1 MARHIHFEVHVQQA
15 GRWSIHAQFGAGQRE
30 KAIEEA
36 KKIEKTPG
44 FDSVKVV
51 KETYDSDLGNHQ
63 DTTIYRGPRDDKD
76 GSVHKGYRDIG
87 GNRDG
92 GGGGGGNDWSAAD
105 DDDDFDDDD
114 DDFDDDAPRKRR
126 KGDANSVTATATG
139 VIIKMLMLALVSLL
153 VSGGFAVA
161 FSWYFSGKMLFGY
174 KITGTI
180 EANAIFLVFVASFLL
195 TASTLA
201 ITYLRNIRLRAR
213 QKAGGPMPMQRA
225 AGGGAVNSV
234 LDKAA
239 AALGQPPANTM
250 EVDTEQ
256 KEGTISDW
264 REQAKAEGGGDT
276 ADSDSAANDRLRE
289 EIGNSDGGEDGKR
302 GVTLEADKYGGQ
314 DQAPMLD
321 AAGEKQKAYMMKFLG
336 QLLEVTG
343 QDKKKLD
350 NFTKFGINL
359 FLAGAC
365 ESIASKRDLD
375 ASTRARILSD
385 SVQVMGFK
393 KSHAASFA
401 DRYEEYLL
409 QDARYMSMFQA
420 GRNAMANHLTDNAS
434 GPTHLKTALEEWN
447 QPKPKEAQ
455 SRVVAVLFTDI
466 AGSTALTQELGDAG
480 AQEVVRAHNKIVREN
495 LTRFKG
501 REVKHTG
508 DGMMCSFDQPT
519 NAVEASIEIQ
529 KETIQ
534 LRASN
539 PQLPLKLKIGI
550 NAGEP
555 IAEDNDLFGTTVQLA
570 ARIVDKAQ
578 ADQIFVSE
586 TVKGICTGKGVS
598 FKSAGGY
605 AMKGF
610 DGDVNLY
617 EVMWQSGNAAK
628 AS

>member
-1 MARHIHFEVHVQQA
+1 MQQG
-15 GRWSIHAQFGAGQRE
+15 GRWSIHAQFGAAQRE

-36 KKIEKTPG
+36 KKVEKTPG
-44 FDSVKVV
+44 FDAVKVV
-51 KETYDSDLGNHQ
+51 KETYDSELGNHQ
-63 DTTIYRGPRDDKD
+63 DTTIYRGPK
-76 GSVHKGYRDIG
+76 GAEEHKGFRDIG
-87 GNRDG
+87 GSRGSGNDSG
-92 GGGGGGNDWSAAD
+92 GGDWSMSRGDDGD
-105 DDDDFDDDD
+105 DDDYD
-114 DDFDDDAPRKRR
+114 DDDAPKKRR
-126 KGDANSVTATATG
+126 AASNANSITATATT
-139 VIIKMLMLALVSLL
+139 VVVKMLMLALVSLL

-174 KITGTI
+174 KISGAV

-201 ITYLRNIRLRAR
+201 ITYLRNIRLKGR
-213 QKAGGPMPMQRA
+213 QTTGGAPVQRA
-225 AGGGAVNSV
+225 AGGGVNSM
-234 LDKAA
+234 LDRAA

-250 EVDTEQ
+250 EVSQE
-256 KEGTISDW
+256 KPEGSVGDW
-264 REQAKAEGGGDT
+264 REQAKAEEATRGETD
-276 ADSDSAANDRLRE
+276 DEANQRLRAE
-289 EIGNSDGGEDGKR
+289 LDNDETKR
-302 GVTLEADKYGGQ
+302 GVTLEADKYGGGQ
-314 DQAPMLD
+314 EPQPMLD

-336 QLLEVTG
+336 QLLDVTG

-365 ESIASKRDLD
+365 ESLSSKRDLD
-375 ASTRARILSD
+375 PATRSRILAD

-393 KSHAASFA
+393 KSHASSFA

-409 QDARYMSMFQA
+409 QDSRYMSMFQA

-434 GPTHLKTALEEWN
+434 GPSHLKTALEDWN
-447 QPKPKEAQ
+447 KPKPKEAQ
-455 SRVVAVLFTDI
+455 ARVVAVLFTDI
-466 AGSTALTQELGDAG
+466 AGSTALTQQLGDAG

-495 LTRFKG
+495 LTRYHG

-539 PQLPLKLKIGI
+539 PALPLKLKIGI

-586 TVKGICTGKGVS
+586 TVRGICTGKGIS
-598 FKSAGGY
+598 FKPAGGF

-617 EVMWQSGNAAK
+617 EVLWQSGSAAK

>member
-1 MARHIHFEVHVQQA
+1 MARHIHFEVQVQQG
-15 GRWSIHAQFGAGQRE
+15 GRWSIHAQFGAAQRE

-51 KETYDSDLGNHQ
+51 KETYDSDMGNHQ
-63 DTTIYRGPRDDKD
+63 DTTIYRGPK
-76 GSVHKGYRDIG
+76 GAEEHKGFRDIG
-87 GNRDG
+87 AGRGGNGDAAG
-92 GGGGGGNDWSAAD
+92 GGGDWSMSRSGD
-105 DDDDFDDDD
+105 DDGDYDD
-114 DDFDDDAPRKRR
+114 DDDAPRKRR
-126 KGDANSVTATATG
+126 SSGANSITATATG
-139 VIIKMLMLALVSLL
+139 VVVKMLMLALVSLL

-174 KITGTI
+174 KIVGTV

-201 ITYLRNIRLRAR
+201 ITYLRNIRLKGRQPQAGAMAAR
-213 QKAGGPMPMQRA
+213 PMARAGG
-225 AGGGAVNSV
+225 SSSL

-239 AALGQPPANTM
+239 AALSASPADRM
-250 EVDTEQ
+250 EVETE
-256 KEGTISDW
+256 KPEGSVGDW
-264 REQAKAEGGGDT
+264 REQAKAEEAT
-276 ADSDSAANDRLRE
+276 QMETSDAANERLR
-289 EIGNSDGGEDGKR
+289 DALDKDDDGKR
-302 GVTLEADKYGGQ
+302 GVTLEADKYGQQ
-314 DQAPMLD
+314 DQSPQLD

-336 QLLEVTG
+336 QLLDVTG

-365 ESIASKRDLD
+365 ESLSSKRDLD
-375 ASTRARILSD
+375 ASTRARILAD

-393 KSHAASFA
+393 KSHASSFA

-420 GRNAMANHLTDNAS
+420 GRNAMATHLSDNTS
-434 GPTHLKTALEEWN
+434 GPSHLKTALEDWN
-447 QPKPKEAQ
+447 KPKPKEAQ
-455 SRVVAVLFTDI
+455 ARVVAVLFTDI

-495 LTRFKG
+495 LTRFQG

-519 NAVEASIEIQ
+519 NAVEAAIEIQ

-534 LRASN
+534 LRSANSN
-539 PQLPLKLKIGI
+539 LPLKLKIGI

-578 ADQIFVSE
+578 ADQVFVSE

-610 DGDVNLY
+610 DGDVQLY

>member
-1 MARHIHFEVHVQQA
+1 MARHIHFEVQVQQA
-15 GRWSIHAQFGAGQRE
+15 GRWSIHAQFGAAQRE

-44 FDSVKVV
+44 FDAVKVV
-51 KETYDSDLGNHQ
+51 KETYDSEMGNHQ
-63 DTTIYRGPRDDKD
+63 DTTIYRGPK
-76 GSVHKGYRDIG
+76 GAEEHKGFRDIG
-87 GNRDG
+87 AGKGGDDDSLG
-92 GGGGGGNDWSAAD
+92 GGGDWSMARD
-105 DDDDFDDDD
+105 DDYDDDD
-114 DDFDDDAPRKRR
+114 DDGGWGKPKKRR
-126 KGDANSVTATATG
+126 TSSANSVTATATT
-139 VIIKMLMLALVSLL
+139 VVVKMLMLALVSLL

-174 KITGTI
+174 KIVGAV

-201 ITYLRNIRLRAR
+201 ITYLRNIRLKGR
-213 QKAGGPMPMQRA
+213 QSQAGGAMRPAARA
-225 AGGGAVNSV
+225 GSAGFLN
-234 LDKAA
+234 KAA
-239 AALGQPPANTM
+239 AALSSAPADRM
-250 EVDTEQ
+250 EVETEQ
-256 KEGTISDW
+256 REATVGDW
-264 REQAKAEGGGDT
+264 REQAKAEEAAQGGTSSGAES
-276 ADSDSAANDRLRE
+276 ADAANDRLRE
-289 EIGNSDGGEDGKR
+289 EIDKDESKR
-302 GVTLEADKYGGQ
+302 GVTLEADKYGQQ
-314 DQAPMLD
+314 DQSTQLD

-336 QLLEVTG
+336 QLLDVTG

-365 ESIASKRDLD
+365 ESLSTKRELD
-375 ASTRARILSD
+375 PATRARILAD

-409 QDARYMSMFQA
+409 QDSRYMSMFQA
-420 GRNAMANHLTDNAS
+420 GRNAMATHLTDNAS
-434 GPTHLKTALEEWN
+434 GPSHLKTALEDWN
-447 QPKPKEAQ
+447 KPKPKEAQ
-455 SRVVAVLFTDI
+455 ARVVAVLFTDI

-495 LTRFKG
+495 LTRFQG

-519 NAVEASIEIQ
+519 NAVEAAIEIQ

-534 LRASN
+534 LRSN
-539 PQLPLKLKIGI
+539 NEKLPLKLKVGI

-586 TVKGICTGKGVS
+586 TVKGICSGKGVT
-598 FKSAGGY
+598 FKAAGGF

-610 DGDVNLY
+610 DGDVQLY
-617 EVMWQSGNAAK
+617 EVMWQSGSAAK

>member
-15 GRWSIHAQFGAGQRE
+15 GRWSIHAQFGAAQRE

-36 KKIEKTPG
+36 KKVEKTPG
-44 FDSVKVV
+44 FDAVKVV
-51 KETYDSDLGNHQ
+51 KETYDSELGNHQ
-63 DTTIYRGPRDDKD
+63 DTTIYRGPK
-76 GSVHKGYRDIG
+76 GAEEHKGFRDIG
-87 GNRDG
+87 GGRGSGNDG
-92 GGGGGGNDWSAAD
+92 GGGGGGGDWAAARGGD
-105 DDDDFDDDD
+105 DDDDY
-114 DDFDDDAPRKRR
+114 DDDAPKKRR
-126 KGDANSVTATATG
+126 SGGSGGSITATATG
-139 VIIKMLMLALVSLL
+139 VVIKMLMLALVSLL

-174 KITGTI
+174 KISGAV

-201 ITYLRNIRLRAR
+201 ITYLRNIRLKGR
-213 QKAGGPMPMQRA
+213 QGGGAPMQRSA
-225 AGGGAVNSV
+225 RGGSV
-234 LDKAA
+234 SSILGRAA
-239 AALGQPPANTM
+239 ASMGQQPVAAP
-250 EVDTEQ
+250 
-256 KEGTISDW
+256 EGEAAKPEATVGDW
-264 REQAKAEGGGDT
+264 REQAKAEEAARGQTD
-276 ADSDSAANDRLRE
+276 DAANQRLRE
-289 EIGNSDGGEDGKR
+289 ELDNDATTR
-302 GVTLEADKYGGQ
+302 GVTLEAEKYGSQ
-314 DQAPMLD
+314 DQQPQLD

-336 QLLEVTG
+336 QLLDVTG

-365 ESIASKRDLD
+365 ESLSSKRDLD
-375 ASTRARILSD
+375 AATRSRILAD

-434 GPTHLKTALEEWN
+434 GPSHLKTALEDWN
-447 QPKPKEAQ
+447 KPKPKEAHA
-455 SRVVAVLFTDI
+455 RVVAVLFTDI
-466 AGSTALTQELGDAG
+466 AGSTALTQQLGDAG

-495 LTRFKG
+495 LTRYHG

-534 LRASN
+534 LRSSN
-539 PQLPLKLKIGI
+539 PNLPLKLKIGI

-586 TVKGICTGKGVS
+586 TVRGICTGKGIS
-598 FKSAGGY
+598 FKSAGGF

-617 EVMWQSGNAAK
+617 EVMWQSANAAK

>member
-1 MARHIHFEVHVQQA
+1 MQQA
-15 GRWSIHAQFGAGQRE
+15 GRWSIHAQFGAAQRE

-44 FDSVKVV
+44 FDAVKVV
-51 KETYDSDLGNHQ
+51 KETYDSELGNHQ
-63 DTTIYRGPRDDKD
+63 DTTIYRGPK
-76 GSVHKGYRDIG
+76 GAEAHKGFRDIG
-87 GNRDG
+87 AGKDGDG
-92 GGGGGGNDWSAAD
+92 GGSGGGDWSMARGGG
-105 DDDDFDDDD
+105 DDDD
-114 DDFDDDAPRKRR
+114 DDAPRNR
-126 KGDANSVTATATG
+126 GGAGNPNSITATATS
-139 VIIKMLMLALVSLL
+139 VVVKMLMLALVSLL

-174 KITGTI
+174 KIVDAV

-201 ITYLRNIRLRAR
+201 ITYLKNIRLKAR
-213 QKAGGPMPMQRA
+213 QGYGGMAPQRA
-225 AGGGAVNSV
+225 AGGGSLNSM
-234 LDKAA
+234 LGQAA
-239 AALGQPPANTM
+239 SALGAQP
-250 EVDTEQ
+250 VDAGHADQE
-256 KEGTISDW
+256 KSEGSVADW
-264 REQAKAEGGGDT
+264 REQAKAEEAARAQTD
-276 ADSDSAANDRLRE
+276 DAANQRLRE
-289 EIGNSDGGEDGKR
+289 ELDGGDGKR
-302 GVTLEADKYGGQ
+302 GITLEADKYGTQ
-314 DQAPMLD
+314 DQQPMLD

-336 QLLEVTG
+336 QLLDVTG

-365 ESIASKRDLD
+365 ESLASKRDLEP
-375 ASTRARILSD
+375 STRARILAD

-420 GRNAMANHLTDNAS
+420 GRNAMATHLSDNAS
-434 GPTHLKTALEEWN
+434 GPSHLKTALEDWN
-447 QPKPKEAQ
+447 KPKPKEAQ
-455 SRVVAVLFTDI
+455 ARVVAVLFTDI
-466 AGSTALTQELGDAG
+466 AGSTALTQQLGDAG

-495 LTRFKG
+495 LTRFHG

-519 NAVEASIEIQ
+519 NAVEAAIEIQ

-539 PQLPLKLKIGI
+539 ANLPLKLKIGI

-586 TVKGICTGKGVS
+586 TVRGICTGKGVA

-617 EVMWQSGNAAK
+617 EVMWQSGDTAK

>member
-1 MARHIHFEVHVQQA
+1 MQQA
-15 GRWSIHAQFGAGQRE
+15 GRWSIHAQFGAAHRE

-44 FDSVKVV
+44 FDAVKVV
-51 KETYDSDLGNHQ
+51 KETYDSELGNHQ
-63 DTTIYRGPRDDKD
+63 DTTIYRGPK
-76 GSVHKGYRDIG
+76 GAEEHKGFRDIG
-87 GNRDG
+87 AGRGESG
-92 GGGGGGNDWSAAD
+92 GGDDWSMSRGD
-105 DDDDFDDDD
+105 DDDYDDDD
-114 DDFDDDAPRKRR
+114 YYDDDDSPKKRR
-126 KGDANSVTATATG
+126 RASNANSITATATG
-139 VIIKMLMLALVSLL
+139 VVIKMLMLALVSLL

-174 KITGTI
+174 KISGTV

-201 ITYLRNIRLRAR
+201 VTYLRNIRLKGR
-213 QKAGGPMPMQRA
+213 QA
-225 AGGGAVNSV
+225 ANGAPAPRPTDNSVNSI
-234 LDKAA
+234 LDKAV

-250 EVDTEQ
+250 EVELE
-256 KEGTISDW
+256 KPEGSIGDW
-264 REQAKAEGGGDT
+264 REQAKAEDAARGETGETDDT
-276 ADSDSAANDRLRE
+276 ANERLRE
-289 EIGNSDGGEDGKR
+289 QLDNDETKR
-302 GVTLEADKYGGQ
+302 GVTLEAEKYGAAQ
-314 DQAPMLD
+314 DQQPQLD

-365 ESIASKRDLD
+365 ESLSSKRDLD
-375 ASTRARILSD
+375 GSTRARILAD

-409 QDARYMSMFQA
+409 QDSRYMSMFQA

-434 GPTHLKTALEEWN
+434 GPSHLKTALEDWN
-447 QPKPKEAQ
+447 KPKPKEAQ
-455 SRVVAVLFTDI
+455 ARVVAVLFTDI

-495 LTRFKG
+495 LTRYHG

-534 LRASN
+534 LRGSN
-539 PQLPLKLKIGI
+539 PALPLKLKIGI

-586 TVKGICTGKGVS
+586 TVRGICTGKGIS
-598 FKSAGGY
+598 FKAAGGF

-610 DGDVNLY
+610 EGDVNLY

>member
-1 MARHIHFEVHVQQA
+1 MQQA
-15 GRWSIHAQFGAGQRE
+15 GRWSIHAQFGAAQRE

-36 KKIEKTPG
+36 KKVEKTPG
-44 FDSVKVV
+44 FDAVKVV
-51 KETYDSDLGNHQ
+51 KETYDSELGNHQ
-63 DTTIYRGPRDDKD
+63 DTTIYRGPK
-76 GSVHKGYRDIG
+76 GAEEHKGFRDIG
-87 GNRDG
+87 GSRGSGNDSG
-92 GGGGGGNDWSAAD
+92 GGDWSMSRGDDGD
-105 DDDDFDDDD
+105 DDDYD
-114 DDFDDDAPRKRR
+114 DDDAPKKRR
-126 KGDANSVTATATG
+126 TASNANSITATATT
-139 VIIKMLMLALVSLL
+139 VVVKMLMLALVSLL

-174 KITGTI
+174 KISGAV

-201 ITYLRNIRLRAR
+201 ITYLRNIRLKGR
-213 QKAGGPMPMQRA
+213 QTSSSMPMQRA
-225 AGGGAVNSV
+225 AGGGVNSM
-234 LDKAA
+234 LDRAA

-250 EVDTEQ
+250 EVSLE
-256 KEGTISDW
+256 KPEGSVGDW
-264 REQAKAEGGGDT
+264 REQAKAEE
-276 ADSDSAANDRLRE
+276 AARGETDDEANQRLRAE
-289 EIGNSDGGEDGKR
+289 LDNDETKR
-302 GVTLEADKYGGQ
+302 GVTLEADKYGGGQ
-314 DQAPMLD
+314 EPQPMLD

-336 QLLEVTG
+336 QLLDVTG

-365 ESIASKRDLD
+365 ESLSSKRDLD
-375 ASTRARILSD
+375 PATRSRILAD

-393 KSHAASFA
+393 KSHASSFA

-409 QDARYMSMFQA
+409 QDSRYMSMFQA

-434 GPTHLKTALEEWN
+434 GPSHLKTALEDWN
-447 QPKPKEAQ
+447 KPKPKEAQ
-455 SRVVAVLFTDI
+455 ARVVAVLFTDI
-466 AGSTALTQELGDAG
+466 AGSTALTQQLGDAG

-495 LTRFKG
+495 LTRYHG

-539 PQLPLKLKIGI
+539 PALPLKLKIGI

-586 TVKGICTGKGVS
+586 TVRGICTGKGIS
-598 FKSAGGY
+598 FKPAGGF

-617 EVMWQSGNAAK
+617 EVLWQSGSAAK

>member
-1 MARHIHFEVHVQQA
+1 MARHIHFEVQVQQN
-15 GRWSIHAQFGAGQRE
+15 GRWSIHAQFNASQRE
-30 KAIEEA
+30 KAIDEA

-44 FDSVKVV
+44 ITSVKVV
-51 KETYDSDLGNHQ
+51 KETYDSDAGNHQ
-63 DTTIYRGPRDDKD
+63 DTTIYRGP
-76 GSVHKGYRDIG
+76 KGAEEHRGFRDIG
-87 GNRDG
+87 GGRGEDDGDG
-92 GGGGGGNDWSAAD
+92 GDGGDWAMARGGGDDYD
-105 DDDDFDDDD
+105 DDDYGSK
-114 DDFDDDAPRKRR
+114 KRR
-126 KGDANSVTATATG
+126 SSSANSVTSTATG

-161 FSWYFSGKMLFGY
+161 FAWYFSGKMLFGY
-174 KITGTI
+174 KIVGVV
-180 EANAIFLVFVASFLL
+180 EANAIFLVFVVSFLL
-195 TASTLA
+195 TATTLA
-201 ITYLRNIRLRAR
+201 VTYLRNIRLRGR
-213 QKAGGPMPMQRA
+213 QAKPAFSGVQNVRR
-225 AGGGAVNSV
+225 GGATS
-234 LDKAA
+234 
-239 AALGQPPANTM
+239 ALGNALAGLGAAPTEP
-250 EVDTEQ
+250 VDG
-256 KEGTISDW
+256 EGEKPEATIGDW
-264 REQAKAEGGGDT
+264 REQAKAEDAMQGESPD
-276 ADSDSAANDRLRE
+276 AANERLRE
-289 EIGNSDGGEDGKR
+289 ELDKDDSGKR
-302 GVTLEADKYGGQ
+302 GVTLDADKYGQ
-314 DQAPMLD
+314 QEQQPMLD

-336 QLLEVTG
+336 QLLDVTG

-365 ESIASKRDLD
+365 ESLSSKRDLD
-375 ASTRARILSD
+375 ASTRARILAD

-393 KSHAASFA
+393 KSHASSFA

-409 QDARYMSMFQA
+409 QDSRYMSMFQA
-420 GRNAMANHLTDNAS
+420 GRNAMATHLTDNAS
-434 GPTHLKTALEEWN
+434 GPSHLKTALDDWN
-447 QPKPKEAQ
+447 KPKPKEAQ
-455 SRVVAVLFTDI
+455 ARVVAVLFTDI

-495 LTRFKG
+495 LTRYQG

-519 NAVEASIEIQ
+519 HAVEAAVEIQ
-529 KETIQ
+529 KETVQ
-534 LRASN
+534 LRSAN
-539 PQLPLKLKIGI
+539 AQLPLKLKIGI

-598 FKSAGGY
+598 FKAAGGY

-610 DGDVNLY
+610 DGDVQLY
-617 EVMWQSGNAAK
+617 EVMWQSGSAAK

>member
-1 MARHIHFEVHVQQA
+1 MQQA
-15 GRWSIHAQFGAGQRE
+15 GRWSIHAQFGAAQRE

-36 KKIEKTPG
+36 KKVEKTPG
-44 FDSVKVV
+44 FDAVKVV
-51 KETYDSDLGNHQ
+51 KETYDSELGNHQ
-63 DTTIYRGPRDDKD
+63 DTTIYRGPK
-76 GSVHKGYRDIG
+76 GAEEHKGFRDIG
-87 GNRDG
+87 GGRGSGNDG
-92 GGGGGGNDWSAAD
+92 GGGGGGGDWAAARGGD
-105 DDDDFDDDD
+105 DDDDY
-114 DDFDDDAPRKRR
+114 DDDAPKKRR
-126 KGDANSVTATATG
+126 SGGSGGSITATATG
-139 VIIKMLMLALVSLL
+139 VVIKMLMLALVSLL

-174 KITGTI
+174 KISGAV

-201 ITYLRNIRLRAR
+201 ITYLRNIRLKGR
-213 QKAGGPMPMQRA
+213 QGGGAPMQRSA
-225 AGGGAVNSV
+225 RGGSV
-234 LDKAA
+234 SSILGRAA
-239 AALGQPPANTM
+239 ASMGQQPVAAP
-250 EVDTEQ
+250 
-256 KEGTISDW
+256 EGEAAKPEATVGDW
-264 REQAKAEGGGDT
+264 REQAKAEEAARGQTD
-276 ADSDSAANDRLRE
+276 DAANQRLRE
-289 EIGNSDGGEDGKR
+289 ELDNDATTR
-302 GVTLEADKYGGQ
+302 GVTLEAEKYGSQ
-314 DQAPMLD
+314 DQQPQLD

-336 QLLEVTG
+336 QLLDVTG

-365 ESIASKRDLD
+365 ESLSSKRDLD
-375 ASTRARILSD
+375 AATRSRILAD

-434 GPTHLKTALEEWN
+434 GPSHLKTALEDWN
-447 QPKPKEAQ
+447 KPKPKEAHA
-455 SRVVAVLFTDI
+455 RVVAVLFTDI
-466 AGSTALTQELGDAG
+466 AGSTALTQQLGDAG

-495 LTRFKG
+495 LTRYHG

-534 LRASN
+534 LRSSN
-539 PQLPLKLKIGI
+539 PNLPLKLKIGI

-586 TVKGICTGKGVS
+586 TVRGICTGKGIS
-598 FKSAGGY
+598 FKSAGGF

-617 EVMWQSGNAAK
+617 EVMWQSANAAK

>member
-1 MARHIHFEVHVQQA
+1 MQQG
-15 GRWSIHAQFGAGQRE
+15 GRWSIHAQFGAAQRE

-36 KKIEKTPG
+36 KKVEKTPG
-44 FDSVKVV
+44 FDAVKVV
-51 KETYDSDLGNHQ
+51 KETYDSELGNHQ
-63 DTTIYRGPRDDKD
+63 DTTIYRGPK
-76 GSVHKGYRDIG
+76 GAEEHKGFRDIG
-87 GNRDG
+87 GSRGSGSGNDSG
-92 GGGGGGNDWSAAD
+92 GGDWSMSRG
-105 DDDDFDDDD
+105 DDDD
-114 DDFDDDAPRKRR
+114 DDDYDDDDAPKKRR
-126 KGDANSVTATATG
+126 AASNANSITATATT
-139 VIIKMLMLALVSLL
+139 VVVKMLMLALVSLL

-174 KITGTI
+174 KISGAV

-201 ITYLRNIRLRAR
+201 ITYLRNIRLKGR
-213 QKAGGPMPMQRA
+213 QTSSSMPMQRA
-225 AGGGAVNSV
+225 AGGGVNSM
-234 LDKAA
+234 LDRAA

-250 EVDTEQ
+250 EVSLE
-256 KEGTISDW
+256 KPEGSVGDW
-264 REQAKAEGGGDT
+264 REQAKAEEATRGETD
-276 ADSDSAANDRLRE
+276 DEANQRLRAE
-289 EIGNSDGGEDGKR
+289 LDNDETKR
-302 GVTLEADKYGGQ
+302 GVTLEADKYGGGQ
-314 DQAPMLD
+314 EAQPMLD

-336 QLLEVTG
+336 QLLDVTG

-365 ESIASKRDLD
+365 ESLSSKRDLD
-375 ASTRARILSD
+375 PATRSRILAD

-393 KSHAASFA
+393 KSHASSFA

-409 QDARYMSMFQA
+409 QDSRYMSMFQA

-434 GPTHLKTALEEWN
+434 GPSHLKTALEDWN
-447 QPKPKEAQ
+447 KPKPKEAQ
-455 SRVVAVLFTDI
+455 ARVVAVLFTDI
-466 AGSTALTQELGDAG
+466 AGSTALTQQLGDAG

-495 LTRFKG
+495 LTRYHG

-539 PQLPLKLKIGI
+539 PALPLKLKIGI

-586 TVKGICTGKGVS
+586 TVRGICTGKGIS
-598 FKSAGGY
+598 FKPAGGF

-617 EVMWQSGNAAK
+617 EVLWQSSSAAK

>member
-1 MARHIHFEVHVQQA
+1 VQQA
-15 GRWSIHAQFGAGQRE
+15 GRWSIHAQFGAAQRE

-36 KKIEKTPG
+36 KKVEKTPG
-44 FDSVKVV
+44 FDAVKVV
-51 KETYDSDLGNHQ
+51 KETYDSELGNHQ
-63 DTTIYRGPRDDKD
+63 DTTIYRGPK
-76 GSVHKGYRDIG
+76 GAEEHKGFRDIG
-87 GNRDG
+87 GSRGSGNDSG
-92 GGGGGGNDWSAAD
+92 GGDWSMSRGDDGD
-105 DDDDFDDDD
+105 DDDYD
-114 DDFDDDAPRKRR
+114 DDDAPKKRR
-126 KGDANSVTATATG
+126 TASNANSITATATT
-139 VIIKMLMLALVSLL
+139 VVVKMLMLALVSLL

-174 KITGTI
+174 KISGAV

-201 ITYLRNIRLRAR
+201 ITYLRNIRLKGR
-213 QKAGGPMPMQRA
+213 QTSSSMPMQRA
-225 AGGGAVNSV
+225 AGGGVNSM
-234 LDKAA
+234 LDRAA

-250 EVDTEQ
+250 EVSLE
-256 KEGTISDW
+256 KPEGSVGDW
-264 REQAKAEGGGDT
+264 REQAKAEE
-276 ADSDSAANDRLRE
+276 AARGETDDEANQRLRAE
-289 EIGNSDGGEDGKR
+289 LDNDETKR
-302 GVTLEADKYGGQ
+302 GVTLEADKYGGGQ
-314 DQAPMLD
+314 EPQPMLD

-336 QLLEVTG
+336 QLLDVTG

-365 ESIASKRDLD
+365 ESLSSKRDLD
-375 ASTRARILSD
+375 PATRSRILAD

-393 KSHAASFA
+393 KSHASSFA

-409 QDARYMSMFQA
+409 QDSRYMSMFQA

-434 GPTHLKTALEEWN
+434 GPSHLKTALEDWN
-447 QPKPKEAQ
+447 KPKPKEAQ
-455 SRVVAVLFTDI
+455 ARVVAVLFTDI
-466 AGSTALTQELGDAG
+466 AGSTALTQQLGDAG

-495 LTRFKG
+495 LTRYHG

-539 PQLPLKLKIGI
+539 PALPLKLKIGI

-586 TVKGICTGKGVS
+586 TVRGICTGKGIS
-598 FKSAGGY
+598 FKPAGGF

-617 EVMWQSGNAAK
+617 EVLWQSGSAAK

>member
-15 GRWSIHAQFGAGQRE
+15 GRWSIHAQFGAAQRE

-36 KKIEKTPG
+36 KKVEKTPG
-44 FDSVKVV
+44 FDAVKVV
-51 KETYDSDLGNHQ
+51 KETYDSELGNHQ
-63 DTTIYRGPRDDKD
+63 DTTIYRGPK
-76 GSVHKGYRDIG
+76 GAEEHKGFRDIG
-87 GNRDG
+87 GSR
-92 GGGGGGNDWSAAD
+92 GGGNDTGGSGGDWAAARD
-105 DDDDFDDDD
+105 GDDDD
-114 DDFDDDAPRKRR
+114 DDYDDDDDDAPKKRR
-126 KGDANSVTATATG
+126 GAGNPNSITATATT
-139 VIIKMLMLALVSLL
+139 VIVRMLMLALVSLL
-153 VSGGFAVA
+153 VAGGFAVA

-174 KITGTI
+174 KISGAV

-201 ITYLRNIRLRAR
+201 ITYLKNVRLKGR
-213 QKAGGPMPMQRA
+213 QAGGGQPMQRA
-225 AGGGAVNSV
+225 AGGGVNAI
-234 LDKAA
+234 LDRAA
-239 AALGQPPANTM
+239 SALGQPPANVI
-250 EVDTEQ
+250 EVSTEQ
-256 KEGTISDW
+256 KEGSVGDW
-264 REQAKAEGGGDT
+264 REQAKAEEAARAETD
-276 ADSDSAANDRLRE
+276 DAANQRLRDELDSE
-289 EIGNSDGGEDGKR
+289 ETKR
-302 GVTLEADKYGGQ
+302 GVTLDAEKYGAAQ
-314 DQAPMLD
+314 DQQPMLD

-336 QLLEVTG
+336 QLLDVTG

-365 ESIASKRDLD
+365 ESLSSKRDLE
-375 ASTRARILSD
+375 ASTRARILAD

-409 QDARYMSMFQA
+409 QDSRYMSMFQA
-420 GRNAMANHLTDNAS
+420 GRNAMANHLTDNSS
-434 GPTHLKTALEEWN
+434 GPSHLKTALEEWN

-455 SRVVAVLFTDI
+455 ARVVAVLFTDI
-466 AGSTALTQELGDAG
+466 AGSTALTQQLGDAG

-534 LRASN
+534 LRSSN

-586 TVKGICTGKGVS
+586 TVRGICTGKGIS
-598 FKSAGGY
+598 FKSAGGF

-617 EVMWQSGNAAK
+617 EVMWQSGSAAK

>member
-1 MARHIHFEVHVQQA
+1 MGSGWVTAMARHIHFEVHVQQA
-15 GRWSIHAQFGAGQRE
+15 GRWSIHAQFGAAQRE

-36 KKIEKTPG
+36 KKVEKTPG
-44 FDSVKVV
+44 FDAVKVV
-51 KETYDSDLGNHQ
+51 KETYDSELGNHQ
-63 DTTIYRGPRDDKD
+63 DTTIYRGPK
-76 GSVHKGYRDIG
+76 GAEEHKGFRDIG
-87 GNRDG
+87 GSRGSGNDSG
-92 GGGGGGNDWSAAD
+92 GGDWSMSRGDDGD
-105 DDDDFDDDD
+105 DDDYD
-114 DDFDDDAPRKRR
+114 DDDAPKKRR
-126 KGDANSVTATATG
+126 TASNANSITATATT
-139 VIIKMLMLALVSLL
+139 VVVKMLMLALVSLL

-174 KITGTI
+174 KISGAV

-201 ITYLRNIRLRAR
+201 ITYLRNIRLKGR
-213 QKAGGPMPMQRA
+213 QTSSSMPMQRA
-225 AGGGAVNSV
+225 AGGGVNSM
-234 LDKAA
+234 LDRAA

-250 EVDTEQ
+250 EVSLE
-256 KEGTISDW
+256 KPEGSVGDW
-264 REQAKAEGGGDT
+264 REQAKAEE
-276 ADSDSAANDRLRE
+276 AARGETDDEANQRLRAE
-289 EIGNSDGGEDGKR
+289 LDNDETKR
-302 GVTLEADKYGGQ
+302 GVTLEADKYGGGQ
-314 DQAPMLD
+314 EPQPMLD

-336 QLLEVTG
+336 QLLDVTG

-365 ESIASKRDLD
+365 ESLSSKRDLD
-375 ASTRARILSD
+375 PATRSRILAD

-393 KSHAASFA
+393 KSHASSFA

-409 QDARYMSMFQA
+409 QDSRYMSMFQA

-434 GPTHLKTALEEWN
+434 GPSHLKTALEDWN
-447 QPKPKEAQ
+447 KPKPKEAQ
-455 SRVVAVLFTDI
+455 ARVVAVLFTDI
-466 AGSTALTQELGDAG
+466 AGSTALTQQLGDAG

-495 LTRFKG
+495 LTRYHG

-539 PQLPLKLKIGI
+539 PALPLKLKIGI

-586 TVKGICTGKGVS
+586 TVRGICTGKGIS
-598 FKSAGGY
+598 FKPAGGF

-617 EVMWQSGNAAK
+617 EVLWQSGSAAK

>member
-1 MARHIHFEVHVQQA
+1 MGSGWVTAMARHIHFEVHVQQA
-15 GRWSIHAQFGAGQRE
+15 GRWSIHAQFGAAQRE

-44 FDSVKVV
+44 FDAVKVV
-51 KETYDSDLGNHQ
+51 KETYDSDIGNHQ
-63 DTTIYRGPRDDKD
+63 DTTIYRGPK
-76 GSVHKGYRDIG
+76 GAEEHKGFRDIG
-87 GNRDG
+87 SGKADG
-92 GGGGGGNDWSAAD
+92 GGGGGGDWSMSRGD
-105 DDDDFDDDD
+105 DDDDYYDDDD
-114 DDFDDDAPRKRR
+114 DAPKKRR
-126 KGDANSVTATATG
+126 AASNANSITATATA
-139 VIIKMLMLALVSLL
+139 VVIKMLMLALVSLL

-174 KITGTI
+174 KISGTV

-201 ITYLRNIRLRAR
+201 VTYLRNIRLKGR
-213 QKAGGPMPMQRA
+213 QASGGMPVQQGGSGTSVASILDRA
-225 AGGGAVNSV
+225 AS
-234 LDKAA
+234 
-239 AALGQPPANTM
+239 ALGQPPANTI
-250 EVDTEQ
+250 EVDTE
-256 KEGTISDW
+256 KPEGTIGDW
-264 REQAKAEGGGDT
+264 REQAKAEEAARGETD
-276 ADSDSAANDRLRE
+276 DAANQRLRE
-289 EIGNSDGGEDGKR
+289 ELENDETKR
-302 GVTLEADKYGGQ
+302 GVTLEADKYGGGQ
-314 DQAPMLD
+314 EPQPMLD

-336 QLLEVTG
+336 QLLDVTG

-365 ESIASKRDLD
+365 ESLSSKRDLD
-375 ASTRARILSD
+375 PSTRSRILAD

-409 QDARYMSMFQA
+409 QDSRYMSMFQA

-434 GPTHLKTALEEWN
+434 GPSHLKTALEDWN
-447 QPKPKEAQ
+447 KPKPKEAQ
-455 SRVVAVLFTDI
+455 ARVVAVLFTDI

-495 LTRFKG
+495 LTRYHG

-534 LRASN
+534 LRGSN
-539 PQLPLKLKIGI
+539 PALPLKLKIGI

-586 TVKGICTGKGVS
+586 TVRGICTGKGIS
-598 FKSAGGY
+598 FKSAGGF

>member
-1 MARHIHFEVHVQQA
+1 MQQA
-15 GRWSIHAQFGAGQRE
+15 GRWSIHAQFGAAQRE

-44 FDSVKVV
+44 FDAVKVV

-63 DTTIYRGPRDDKD
+63 DTTIYRGPK
-76 GSVHKGYRDIG
+76 GAEEHKGFRDIG
-87 GNRDG
+87 AGRDDG
-92 GGGGGGNDWSAAD
+92 GGGGGDWSMSRS
-105 DDDDFDDDD
+105 DDDD
-114 DDFDDDAPRKRR
+114 DDYYDDYDAPKKRR
-126 KGDANSVTATATG
+126 ASNANSITATATG
-139 VIIKMLMLALVSLL
+139 VVVKMLMLALVSLL

-174 KITGTI
+174 KISGTV

-201 ITYLRNIRLRAR
+201 VTYLRNIRLKGR
-213 QKAGGPMPMQRA
+213 QA
-225 AGGGAVNSV
+225 AGGTTVQRSTGSSVNSI
-234 LDKAA
+234 LDKAVA
-239 AALGQPPANTM
+239 TLGQPPANTI
-250 EVDTEQ
+250 EIDVE
-256 KEGTISDW
+256 KPEGSIGDW
-264 REQAKAEGGGDT
+264 REQAKAEEAARGETD
-276 ADSDSAANDRLRE
+276 DAANQRLRDE
-289 EIGNSDGGEDGKR
+289 LDTEDTKR
-302 GVTLEADKYGGQ
+302 GVTLEAEKYGAAQ
-314 DQAPMLD
+314 DQQPQLD

-336 QLLEVTG
+336 QLLDVTG

-365 ESIASKRDLD
+365 ESLSSKRDLE
-375 ASTRARILSD
+375 ASTRSRILAD

-393 KSHAASFA
+393 KSHASSFA

-409 QDARYMSMFQA
+409 QDSRYMSMFQA
-420 GRNAMANHLTDNAS
+420 GRNAMASHLTDNAS
-434 GPTHLKTALEEWN
+434 GPSHLKTALEDWN
-447 QPKPKEAQ
+447 KPKPKEAQ
-455 SRVVAVLFTDI
+455 ARVVAVLFTDI

-495 LTRFKG
+495 LTRYHG

-534 LRASN
+534 LRGSN
-539 PQLPLKLKIGI
+539 PALPLKLKIGI

-586 TVKGICTGKGVS
+586 TVRGICTGKGIS
-598 FKSAGGY
+598 FKAAGGF

-610 DGDVNLY
+610 EGDVNLY